1 MSKVEIV
8 VNDKK
13 YIVRTPNDR
22 VIREADSIESVEFTK
37 CVDNDVKTKVQMK
50 DLLKAKGIWT
60 DAKENKE
67 KEIVKEINRIEL
79 SLYKGDGSGKKT
91 TIKEGVDKALKIK
104 DLRDEYMA
112 LIRER
117 QSYEANTAESIASN
131 ARFDYFV
138 ASCVFNENGTR
149 VYKSYDDYQEKSSDD
164 VAFKAA
170 EALAKLLYSIE
181 EDFAKKLPENVWLSR
196 FGLVDDKL
204 RLIDKKGKFLVDRDG
219 KRVNELG
226 HYIDDQGNRTD
237 RDGNPLDADGNYTI
251 EALYVDEDG
260 NDVLPVV
267 EEKKEETTDKQEEV
281 PVED

>member
-1 MSKVEIV
+1 MSKVNIV
-8 VNDKK
+8 VDNKT
-13 YIVRTPNDR
+13 YVVRTPNDK
-22 VIREADSIESVEFTK
+22 VIREADAVESIEFTK
-37 CVDNDVKTKVQMK
+37 CINNGVNTKVQMK
-50 DLLKAKGIWT
+50 DLLKSKGIWT
-60 DAKENKE
+60 DEKENKE
-67 KEIVKEINRIEL
+67 KEIVKEINRIEVNL
-79 SLYKGDGSGKKT
+79 FKGDGKGTKMTLKD
-91 TIKEGVDKALKIK
+91 GVDKALKMK
-104 DLRDEYMA
+104 DLRDEYMN

-138 ASCVFNENGTR
+138 CSCVFNADGSR
-149 VYKSYDDYQEKSSDD
+149 VYKNYEDYQEKSSDD
-164 VAFKAA
+164 IAFKAA

-196 FGLVDDKL
+196 LGLVDEKL
-204 RLIDKKGKFLVDRDG
+204 RLIDKKGKYLIDRDG

-226 HYIDDQGNRTD
+226 HYIDEQGNRVD

-267 EEKKEETTDKQEEV
+267 DEVKKEETTDKEEV
-281 PVED
+281 PVEN